1 MNMVKRFKRNYESEH
16 DGDHKM
22 YDSKESII
30 QYLKTEKT
38 VYENMLQFL
47 ENYQRG
53 SISMDLK
60 PIEKLLQILES
71 VDMNISS
78 DYTNKRICQ
87 SAIFLNR
94 ILMDLIHLTRNSG
107 LSQDV
112 KKRYISKLQSL
123 LDRSEKLIKTYY
135 DHYGYLPRYY
145 RFYYYWYEGER
156 NHYPFLP
163 YYPEN
168 YYYERYPPK
177 AQLSTVDAIWKDIM
191 GQADNES
198 SLFVPRSFLCL
209 DQSQYNEYVLLQ
221 LYEAIEDTPK
231 KILPLD
237 NSDQDK
243 LHNVA
248 DRIISETKQIMKQRS
263 G

>member
-1 MNMVKRFKRNYESEH
+1 
-16 DGDHKM
+16 M

-38 VYENMLQFL
+38 VYDNMLKFL
-47 ENYQRG
+47 EDYQRG
-53 SISMDLK
+53 SVSLDLK

-71 VDMNISS
+71 VDMDAST
-78 DYTNKRICQ
+78 DYTNKRVCQ

-112 KKRYISKLQSL
+112 KRKYISKLQSL
-123 LDRSEKLIKTYY
+123 LDRTDKLIKTYY

-145 RFYYYWYEGER
+145 RWYYYWYEGER

-163 YYPEN
+163 YYPES
-168 YYYERYPPK
+168 YYIDKYPPK
-177 AQLSTVDAIWKDIM
+177 AELSTVDTIWRDIL

-209 DQSQYNEYVLLQ
+209 DQSQYNEYTFLK
-221 LYEAIEDTPK
+221 LYEAIEDKPK

-237 NSDQDK
+237 NSDEDK

-248 DRIISETKQIMKQRS
+248 ERIISENKQIMKSRT
-263 G
+263 GYGGNKHE